1 VHGNGA
7 TLLAVKRWK
16 KEHAM
21 FRKII
26 LPGLFVTAMVAA
38 AHAGDTVE
46 LTDENTTKIR
56 EMLTEQGY
64 EVGKVKIEDGLYE
77 AYARKDGNKY
87 EVFLNAEFAVV
98 RTELDD

>member
-1 VHGNGA
+1 
-7 TLLAVKRWK
+7 
-16 KEHAM
+16 M

-26 LPGLFVTAMVAA
+26 LPGLFVTVMAAA
-38 AHAGDTVE
+38 AHASDTVE

-77 AYARKDGNKY
+77 AYARKDGKKY

>member
-1 VHGNGA
+1 
-7 TLLAVKRWK
+7 
-16 KEHAM
+16 M

-26 LPGLFVTAMVAA
+26 LPGLFVTVMAA
-38 AHAGDTVE
+38 AAQASDTVE

-77 AYARKDGNKY
+77 AYARKDGKKY

>member
-1 VHGNGA
+1 
-7 TLLAVKRWK
+7 
-16 KEHAM
+16 M

-26 LPGLFVTAMVAA
+26 LPGLLVCAMSATAFASES
-38 AHAGDTVE
+38 VE

-77 AYARKDGNKY
+77 AYARKDGQKY
-87 EVFLNAEFAVV
+87 EVFLNAGFKVI
-98 RTELDD
+98 RTKLDE